1 VARGIFVILSSEP
14 ESEAWRATRRG
25 YAFLFGFF
33 VYDALRFVFSGF
45 FGSWMGL
52 LIDFMNFFSVRDGKG
67 LSSDGFTAAGGMGW
81 EDFDDFLLIRWRVVG
96 FDEFLF
102 SVEWWWRF

>member
-1 VARGIFVILSSEP
+1 VEGDE
-14 ESEAWRATRRG
+14 EG
-25 YAFLFGFF
+25 YEFLFCFLFRMLF
-33 VYDALRFVFSGF
+33 VSFFSGF
-45 FGSWMGL
+45 FGSWMGY
-52 LIDFMNFFSVRDGKG
+52 LIDLLNFFLVRDGKG
-67 LSSDGFTAAGGMGW
+67 FSSDDFSAAGGMGW